1 MKNLIETNKELV
13 NLFIV
18 NNSKQS
24 GKDAIE
30 KLIFTDQK
38 NDKTK
43 FNNLI
48 KMGVTLKKSVTWF
61 ENFGST
67 EFKEFTGIKLPKSE
81 FFELFFTLKKAWSY
95 RLIKAGEAT
104 PEQIS
109 NFLDSEPHP
118 TIDKFI
124 AFLKGDDDKKETNK
138 KELTINFQGR
148 KLNFDKGEIKNAS
161 LSVEDAKS
169 IIKILQQFCQI

>member
-30 KLIFTDQK
+30 KLIFADQK

-61 ENFGST
+61 ETFGST

-81 FFELFFTLKKAWSY
+81 FFELFFALKKAWCY
-95 RLIKAGEAT
+95 RLIKASEAS

-161 LSVEDAKS
+161 LSIEDAKS

>member
-1 MKNLIETNKELV
+1 MKNNIETNKELV

-30 KLIFTDQK
+30 KLIFADQK

-48 KMGVTLKKSVTWF
+48 KMGIALKKSVTWF
-61 ENFGST
+61 ENIGSLQ
-67 EFKEFTGIKLPKSE
+67 FKEFTGIKLPKSE
-81 FFELFFTLKKAWSY
+81 FFELFFTLKKAWCY
-95 RLIKAGEAT
+95 RLIKSSEAT

-109 NFLDSEPHP
+109 NFLDIEPNP

-124 AFLKGDDDKKETNK
+124 AFLKGDEDKKEPNK
-138 KELTINFQGR
+138 KELIINFQGR
-148 KLNFDKGEIKNAS
+148 KLNFDKGEVKNAS
-161 LSVEDAKS
+161 ITIEDAKN

>member
-1 MKNLIETNKELV
+1 MKTIETQKELI
-13 NLFIV
+13 NQFLV

-24 GKDAIE
+24 GKDAIL
-30 KLIFTDQK
+30 KLTATDQK
-38 NDKTK
+38 NDKAK
-43 FNNLI
+43 FLNLL
-48 KMGVTLKKSVTWF
+48 KMGVTLKKSVQWF

-67 EFKEFTGIKLPKSE
+67 EFKEFTGVKLPKSE
-81 FFELFFTLKKAWSY
+81 FFELFFCLKKAWSY

-124 AFLKGDDDKKETNK
+124 SFLKGETETKEPNR
-138 KELTINFQGR
+138 KELIINFQGR

-161 LSVEDAKS
+161 ISIEDAKS